1 VLFRLE
7 DETLAVAS
15 PAGITCTNVASSVPS
30 AGAGATCASADLRL
44 SEPIP
49 RLSNR
54 GSWAARKREQGTN
67 MTMWTWSCPSFAVC
81 QIRNQPERLYLRHRD
96 SSEMVVLWC
105 CGLGEYSL
113 LEKTNY
119 DVRCL
124 RPRHLR
130 IHPCVRLEVTEFLC
144 ARSRMRRFEV
154 GLLLSTSRGSL
165 KHSVAQKQFKFLDR
179 SNFQVYSHG
188 QPRTVAR
195 EYPAT
200 SGGSNS
206 VHEDY
211 LLCVHQ
217 GVKSFSGFVSHL
229 PVKIVLGRARK

>member
-1 VLFRLE
+1 MRVARSEQCVRGWPNARRANARLLSASDSPSNRGFVLFRLE

-96 SSEMVVLWC
+96 SSEMVVFVVLWAWRV
-105 CGLGEYSL
+105 
-113 LEKTNY
+113 LESVEKANY
-119 DVRCL
+119 DV

-130 IHPCVRLEVTEFLC
+130 IHPCVRLQVTEFLC
-144 ARSRMRRFEV
+144 ACSRMCRFEV

-165 KHSVAQKQFKFLDR
+165 KHS
-179 SNFQVYSHG
+179 
-188 QPRTVAR
+188 
-195 EYPAT
+195 
-200 SGGSNS
+200 SGTEAVFRQIKLSLAS
-206 VHEDY
+206 
-211 LLCVHQ
+211 
-217 GVKSFSGFVSHL
+217 SFSRTAPNCGT
-229 PVKIVLGRARK
+229 